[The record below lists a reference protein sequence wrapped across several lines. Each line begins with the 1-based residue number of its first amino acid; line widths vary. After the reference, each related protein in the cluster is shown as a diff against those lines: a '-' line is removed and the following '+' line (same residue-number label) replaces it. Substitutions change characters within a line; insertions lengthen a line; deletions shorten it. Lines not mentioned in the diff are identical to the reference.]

1 MSSVAVGVSLDDP
14 IDDAWAVVV
23 VVDVAVV
30 VVLVVAV
37 VAMVLRISFKVVE
50 KVV

>member
-1 MSSVAVGVSLDDP
+1 MSSVAVGVSLDD
-14 IDDAWAVVV
+14 DAGA
-23 VVDVAVV
+23 VVDVVDATVV
-30 VVLVVAV
+30 VALVVAV